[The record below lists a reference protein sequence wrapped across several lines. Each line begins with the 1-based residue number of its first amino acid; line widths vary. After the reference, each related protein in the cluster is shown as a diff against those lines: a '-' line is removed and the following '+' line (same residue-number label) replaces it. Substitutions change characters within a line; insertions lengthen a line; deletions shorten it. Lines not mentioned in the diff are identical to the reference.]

1 MADSV
6 SLLIGGAIGFM
17 SAVLAP
23 IAVEPLKHCVFG
35 PKLKVEFIE
44 GDRSFKT
51 DTKEQAAST
60 GTDAHYVRVK
70 MLNTGRQIAKQCR
83 AYLVNVERWSE
94 STSKFEPT
102 IYCDSLQLA
111 WSARGNEAYHPL
123 DVPRDINQFID
134 VVSTRKP
141 ERDYRVET
149 NPQLFRYEN
158 LFKEHGKFRYTVRV
172 SGDNVK
178 SVSIKIVFEWSGDWH
193 NFVVSAS

>member
-1 MADSV
+1 MADPV

-44 GDRSFKT
+44 GGRSFKT
-51 DTKEQAAST
+51 DTKEQAAFT
-60 GTDAHYVRVK
+60 VTDAHNVRVK
-70 MLNTGRQIAKQCR
+70 VLNTGRQIAKQCR

-123 DVPRDINQFID
+123 DAPRDINQFI
-134 VVSTRKP
+134 
-141 ERDYRVET
+141 
-149 NPQLFRYEN
+149 
-158 LFKEHGKFRYTVRV
+158 
-172 SGDNVK
+172 
-178 SVSIKIVFEWSGDWH
+178 
-193 NFVVSAS
+193 